1 MEKKITKK
9 TTRPFLDALNS
20 ERYCNW
26 YGMVEKKRLQ
36 LLNKNRGSHSRSQAF
51 LPDFTQ
57 HINQEKILY
66 HKLNMQHSKIHR
78 DIPSSE
84 GYSGFPHAVNAKLC
98 PKKRFASVNGR
109 GNKPN

>member
-1 MEKKITKK
+1 MAKREPTIHFTVNSYKNTREKELAFIKAFFQHSDIFTK
-9 TTRPFLDALNS
+9 TLF
-20 ERYCNW
+20 
-26 YGMVEKKRLQ
+26 
-36 LLNKNRGSHSRSQAF
+36 
-51 LPDFTQ
+51 PDFTQ

-66 HKLNMQHSKIHR
+66 HKLNMQHSKIHC